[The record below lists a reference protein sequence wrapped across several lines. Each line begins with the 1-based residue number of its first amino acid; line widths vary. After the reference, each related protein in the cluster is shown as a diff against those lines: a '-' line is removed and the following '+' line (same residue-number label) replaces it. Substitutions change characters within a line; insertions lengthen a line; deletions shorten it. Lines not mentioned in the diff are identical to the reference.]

1 MAEAAPEVVSEGAV
15 RVLAEAGE
23 VGHVHVPLC
32 ERGQH
37 SEAKGHSASWQP
49 LEAVC
54 AALQLAAIS
63 LPSSLPSPQP
73 SPLLEIVVAL
83 LLMTALLVL
92 EAS

>member
-37 SEAKGHSASWQP
+37 SRGEGAFRV
-49 LEAVC
+49 L
-54 AALQLAAIS
+54 AAFGGSVRGAQLAAIS